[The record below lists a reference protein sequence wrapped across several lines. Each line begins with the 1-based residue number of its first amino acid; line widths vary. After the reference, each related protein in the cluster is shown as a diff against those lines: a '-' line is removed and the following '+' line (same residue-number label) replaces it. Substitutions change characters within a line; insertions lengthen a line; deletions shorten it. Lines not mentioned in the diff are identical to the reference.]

1 MKKTSNL
8 SLSFVLT
15 RQKKYPFGDAIAA
28 AALFAGILGTFCT
41 PFSLTA
47 YLPLLML
54 GGALVIAAAFL
65 PERQRR
71 IRQAALLVLLI
82 ALFALSVPALAAGEP
97 VPEAAAAA
105 SSEADVTSSKAMAS
119 GAMIGVACL
128 GGALAMGIAVSKST
142 EAIARQPEAA
152 GPIRAAMMMGLVF
165 IETVIIYALIVAI
178 LIIFVL

>member
-1 MKKTSNL
+1 
-8 SLSFVLT
+8 
-15 RQKKYPFGDAIAA
+15 
-28 AALFAGILGTFCT
+28 
-41 PFSLTA
+41 
-47 YLPLLML
+47 
-54 GGALVIAAAFL
+54 
-65 PERQRR
+65 
-71 IRQAALLVLLI
+71 
-82 ALFALSVPALAAGEP
+82 
-97 VPEAAAAA
+97 
-105 SSEADVTSSKAMAS
+105 MAS